1 MVVGLL
7 VSLGTGTGLPLL
19 PTWGKH
25 LHVPVSGQYIQ
36 SSFPLPGGGIIH
48 PPVGGIEHV
57 F

>member
-7 VSLGTGTGLPLL
+7 VPLGTGTGLPLL
-19 PTWGKH
+19 PTWGKP

-48 PPVGGIEHV
+48 PPAGRIEHV